1 MPADPA
7 QHPEPAQQP
16 EPADQP
22 VPTDEEVPTDTAV
35 PKYGRARLYAGLVG
49 RSWLWFIVGCLAI
62 TLIPILFGW
71 RPYVVESGSME
82 PRINIGDVVLASPV
96 SDRSGLLGR
105 VTIFNSP
112 SKRGEILTHRVVR
125 FDGPDRMVTKG
136 DANRIEDTGRITMTD
151 VRGLGRLL
159 VRWVGLPLVWI
170 QTKQWL
176 FLLLFIAS
184 LWLAGLAVIRD
195 HEEEDAYVETDGT
208 DPPTGADPA
217 AVKSSTRTSVTLAA
231 SRRFR
236 LPGST
241 HRALARASSRL
252 ARPGWVLRTGF
263 VLMSA
268 LVLLVPATMAS
279 FAATTKSTTDA
290 WTVPN
295 WDYTT
300 EVKNLGP
307 YLYWKLDETG
317 VATVAADSSG
327 NGRTGTYNPSGA
339 AANFTRLAGGGG
351 FTTDLPNDAVTLTNA
366 ASCINTTSATA
377 IAGQTTLSLIIWFK
391 APASYTAGGK
401 LIGFETPRTGVA
413 VAGGGG
419 TYDRHIYMDGNG
431 RIWFGVY
438 NAAAFT
444 ISSAAGLNNNQ
455 WHMAVATIGAAGMH
469 LYIDGAQVATNVN
482 TVAEATTGWW
492 RVGCGNLAGWGT
504 PNWTGPNSPGASTT
518 AANFPFQASL
528 DEATVFTSQ
537 LTAAQVSF
545 LYFTR

>member
-16 EPADQP
+16 VPADQP
-22 VPTDEEVPTDTAV
+22 VPTDEEVPTDEAV

-96 SDRSGLLGR
+96 SDRASLLGR
-105 VTIFNSP
+105 VTVFNSP
-112 SKRGEILTHRVVR
+112 SRRGEILTHRVVR
-125 FDGPDRMVTKG
+125 FDGLERMVTKG

-195 HEEEDAYVETDGT
+195 HEEDEDDGTDGS
-208 DPPTGADPA
+208 DPPTGDVPA
-217 AVKSSTRTSVTLAA
+217 AVESSTRTSVTLAA

-236 LPGST
+236 LPGAT
-241 HRALARASSRL
+241 HRALGRASSRL
-252 ARPGWVLRTGF
+252 ARPGWLLRTGF

-295 WDYTT
+295 FA
-300 EVKNLGP
+300 GA
-307 YLYWKLDETG
+307 KLP
-317 VATVAADSSG
+317 
-327 NGRTGTYNPSGA
+327 GR
-339 AANFTRLAGGGG
+339 R
-351 FTTDLPNDAVTLTNA
+351 
-366 ASCINTTSATA
+366 
-377 IAGQTTLSLIIWFK
+377 
-391 APASYTAGGK
+391 
-401 LIGFETPRTGVA
+401 R
-413 VAGGGG
+413 
-419 TYDRHIYMDGNG
+419 
-431 RIWFGVY
+431 
-438 NAAAFT
+438 
-444 ISSAAGLNNNQ
+444 
-455 WHMAVATIGAAGMH
+455 
-469 LYIDGAQVATNVN
+469 
-482 TVAEATTGWW
+482 
-492 RVGCGNLAGWGT
+492 
-504 PNWTGPNSPGASTT
+504 
-518 AANFPFQASL
+518 
-528 DEATVFTSQ
+528 
-537 LTAAQVSF
+537 
-545 LYFTR
+545 